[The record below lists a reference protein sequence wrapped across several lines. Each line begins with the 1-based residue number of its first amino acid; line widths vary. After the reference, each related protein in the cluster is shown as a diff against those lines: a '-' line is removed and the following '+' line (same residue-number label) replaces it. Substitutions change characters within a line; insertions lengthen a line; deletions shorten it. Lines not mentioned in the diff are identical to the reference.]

1 MIFFLSVYSLVGILW
16 YLIILMSYSFASAF
30 GGSLTKEN
38 VTNWALR
45 NAFEWIYPKNGI
57 DYKIVIGVPMWVIL
71 WPISLTATLIS
82 KQFENK

>member
-1 MIFFLSVYSLVGILW
+1 
-16 YLIILMSYSFASAF
+16 MSYSLASAF

-45 NAFEWIYPKNGI
+45 SAFEWIYPKEGI
-57 DYKIVIGVPMWVIL
+57 TYQIVIGVPAWILL